1 MWAVNHC
8 FTRDCGWLGAVVIGV
23 RVLGLLGEEI
33 LLRNEIF
40 LELLLLVLLLMLELM
55 SVRFLVLSFLRRCN
69 PRLLGGHRLHLHIL
83 RLVYSYGVYLVL
95 VLQDYVIRF
104 MLLLNWYSFLWLD
117 GWI

>member
-1 MWAVNHC
+1 M
-8 FTRDCGWLGAVVIGV
+8 IGV
-23 RVLGLLGEEI
+23 GVLGLLGEEI

-40 LELLLLVLLLMLELM
+40 LELLLLVLLLMLLLMLELM